1 MGRGVWTVELQ
12 CIKIKLKEKKWWNR
26 HLGQQFALCGVS
38 SQPITRHLYSMWPS
52 CDFILLWPINTQHGG
67 RGELGKHRS
76 SQITAKLWLGQL
88 KPLVYK
94 RGKKQEIHSGT
105 CDIFVHLRNLCWD
118 FHYVC
123 TENVLQWKKE
133 LHLWRLTQEWDRPRK
148 KICFIFSLFISV
160 LIVIVHACLYREGDI
175 FVFLFEIEPEKTV
188 AVDKMDLCFR
198 PSTSEIIKLTSFATG
213 IEWPLCTAWLCWL
226 VGPDPIL
233 SVALCTSSYLT
244 T

>member
-12 CIKIKLKEKKWWNR
+12 CIKIKLKEKKWWNH

-94 RGKKQEIHSGT
+94 RRKKQEIHSRT

-133 LHLWRLTQEWDRPRK
+133 LHLCLLTQEWDRPSK
-148 KICFIFSLFISV
+148 KILLFSLFFFS
-160 LIVIVHACLYREGDI
+160 AYCNCPCLSIQRGRYTCLSFWNRI
-175 FVFLFEIEPEKTV
+175 RK
-188 AVDKMDLCFR
+188 
-198 PSTSEIIKLTSFATG
+198 KLLLLTKWTYVSDHRRLK
-213 IEWPLCTAWLCWL
+213 PLRWLRL
-226 VGPDPIL
+226 LLG
-233 SVALCTSSYLT
+233 
-244 T
+244 